1 MKGRKRRRGRGSER
15 ERERGMVDHYVF
27 LTRTATP
34 PIIGYDSTT
43 ATNVY
48 LREGESVQFCV
59 MLVSG
64 SIPFEFTFQ
73 VLINRNFEQPRES
86 KSRLLLQLLVLHSSH
101 VRMCTS
107 YKHVWYQCSLVPAY
121 LLCAHF
127 SRCH

>member
-1 MKGRKRRRGRGSER
+1 MDEREKGEER
-15 ERERGMVDHYVF
+15 EREGEGGREREMVDHCVF
-27 LTRTATP
+27 LTHTATP
-34 PIIGYDSTT
+34 PVIGYDSTT

-48 LREGESVQFCV
+48 LREGESAQFCV

-86 KSRLLLQLLVLHSSH
+86 KSRLLLVLRSSH

-107 YKHVWYQCSLVPAY
+107 YEHVWYQCS
-121 LLCAHF
+121 
-127 SRCH
+127 